1 MVIITIATSFWGD
14 VMRRFTSYVLGLAL
28 VLAGNMSATA
38 CPFCAAT
45 TQTFT
50 EEMSAMDSVV
60 FAELVKLPPP
70 IKPGTRL
77 EEGQEIPRASFKIV
91 KAVKG
96 SDLVKIGQMIEAI
109 YFGEAKIGS
118 VFLVMGVDPPN
129 VAWSTPLQVS
139 ATTQAYIEELPNL
152 PTDAVK
158 RLVYFQ
164 KYLEHKEE
172 ALARDAYDEFAK
184 TPYDVIRAL
193 KSNMNHDQLVTWVSD
208 ENIPASRRR
217 LYLTLLGIC
226 GTQADLP
233 MLETLL
239 KSGERRKK
247 AGLDALI
254 GCYLTLRGE
263 EGMPLIEDLFIKNKK
278 SEYADTYA
286 AIMAL
291 RFHGTESDVIPRKRI
306 LEAMRYMLERPQL
319 ADLVIPDLARWED
332 WSQVDRLVKLF
343 KDADEQTSWV
353 RVPVVNYLRQCPLP
367 AAKEQIKKLEKI
379 DPAAIKRA
387 NTFFP
392 VGPSGGN
399 RGGETVPKS
408 SSLQRINEVFVST
421 QILINDE
428 QFDDEESGSSSIDT
442 VQDTAIPTNRKRAP
456 LQPRLEASTGE
467 LSQDAA
473 EATDSNLW
481 YALGVPFLAGLGLL
495 FIQYR
500 IMTGTND

>member
-1 MVIITIATSFWGD
+1 
-14 VMRRFTSYVLGLAL
+14 MRRMTSYFLGLAL

-91 KAVKG
+91 KSVKG

-139 ATTQAYIEELPNL
+139 ALTQAYIEALPNL

-226 GTQADLP
+226 GTQDDLP

-254 GCYLTLRGE
+254 GCYLTLRGA

-392 VGPSGGN
+392 VGPSGGK

-408 SSLQRINEVFVST
+408 SSLQRTNEVFVST

-428 QFDDEESGSSSIDT
+428 QFDDQESDSSSIDT
-442 VQDTAIPTNRKRAP
+442 VQDTAIPTNRTGAP
-456 LQPRLEASTGE
+456 LQLRREVATGKN
-467 LSQDAA
+467 SQGAVAD
-473 EATDSNLW
+473 TVSNLW

-500 IMTGTND
+500 IMTGTTD

>member
-1 MVIITIATSFWGD
+1 
-14 VMRRFTSYVLGLAL
+14 MRRLTSYFLGLAL
-28 VLAGNMSATA
+28 VFAGDMVATA

-91 KAVKG
+91 KSVKG
-96 SDLVKIGQMIEAI
+96 SDLVKIGQLIEAI

-139 ATTQAYIEELPNL
+139 AITQAYIEELPNL

-184 TPYDVIRAL
+184 TPYEVIRAL

-226 GTQADLP
+226 GTQDDLP

-254 GCYLTLRGE
+254 GCYLTLRGA

-332 WSQVDRLVKLF
+332 WSQIDRLVKLF

-367 AAKEQIKKLEKI
+367 AAKEQIKK
-379 DPAAIKRA
+379 
-387 NTFFP
+387 
-392 VGPSGGN
+392 
-399 RGGETVPKS
+399 
-408 SSLQRINEVFVST
+408 
-421 QILINDE
+421 
-428 QFDDEESGSSSIDT
+428 
-442 VQDTAIPTNRKRAP
+442 
-456 LQPRLEASTGE
+456 
-467 LSQDAA
+467 
-473 EATDSNLW
+473 
-481 YALGVPFLAGLGLL
+481 
-495 FIQYR
+495 
-500 IMTGTND
+500 

>member
-1 MVIITIATSFWGD
+1 
-14 VMRRFTSYVLGLAL
+14 MRRLTNYFLGLAL
-28 VLAGNMSATA
+28 VLAGNMLATA

-77 EEGQEIPRASFKIV
+77 EEGQEIPRAAFKIV
-91 KAVKG
+91 KSVKG

-139 ATTQAYIEELPNL
+139 AITQAYIEELPNL

-158 RLVYFQ
+158 RLAYFQ

-193 KSNMNHDQLVTWVSD
+193 KPNMNHPQLVTWVSD

-226 GTQADLP
+226 GTQDDLP
-233 MLETLL
+233 MLEALL

-263 EGMPLIEDLFIKNKK
+263 EGMPLIEDLFIKNKT

-392 VGPSGGN
+392 IGPSGGN
-399 RGGETVPKS
+399 RSGEPVPKS
-408 SSLQRINEVFVST
+408 SSLQRSDEVFVST

-428 QFDDEESGSSSIDT
+428 QFDDKESDSSSIDT
-442 VQDTAIPTNRKRAP
+442 VQDTAIPTNRKGP
-456 LQPRLEASTGE
+456 LQPRLEASTGKISPAVE
-467 LSQDAA
+467 A
-473 EATDSNLW
+473 ATDSNLW

-495 FIQYR
+495 FVQYR

>member
-1 MVIITIATSFWGD
+1 MKCLVSLCVG
-14 VMRRFTSYVLGLAL
+14 LGLL
-28 VLAGNMSATA
+28 VTSSEMVRA
-38 CPFCAAT
+38 CPFCATT

-70 IKPGTRL
+70 IKPGSRL
-77 EEGQEIPRASFKIV
+77 AEGAEIPRAVFKVTKSI
-91 KAVKG
+91 KG
-96 SDLVKIGQMIEAI
+96 TDFVKIGQVIEAI
-109 YFGEAKIGS
+109 YFGEAKLGTT
-118 VFLVMGVDPPN
+118 FLVMGVDPPN
-129 VAWSTPLQVS
+129 VSWSTPLQVS
-139 ATTQAYIEELPNL
+139 KVTQTYIEKLPGL
-152 PTDAVK
+152 PRDPVQ

-164 KYLEHKEE
+164 QFLESKEE

-184 TPYDVIRAL
+184 TPYEAILAL
-193 KSNMNHDQLVTWVSD
+193 KPHLNHDELVQWVGD

-217 LYLTLLGIC
+217 LYLTLLGVC
-226 GTQADLP
+226 GTEKDVA
-233 MLETLL
+233 MLESLL
-239 KSGERRKK
+239 KSGDRRKK

-263 EGMPLIEDLFIKNKK
+263 KGMPLIEDLFIKNKK

-286 AIMAL
+286 AVMAL
-291 RFHGTESDVIPRKRI
+291 RFHGTESDIISRDRI
-306 LEAMRYMLERPQL
+306 LVAMRHMLERPQL

-367 AAKEQIKKLEKI
+367 AAKEHIKKLEKI

-392 VGPSGGN
+392 FGPAGGN
-399 RGGETVPKS
+399 RPEPVAPKS
-408 SSLQRINEVFVST
+408 SGIQRGDEIFVSSET
-421 QILINDE
+421 V
-428 QFDDEESGSSSIDT
+428 FDQEDPQPVEPTSIET
-442 VQDTAIPTNRKRAP
+442 VQDTAIPAAIPSIPIAP
-456 LQPRLEASTGE
+456 VQPAMVASETKDGSAQNDE
-467 LSQDAA
+467 P
-473 EATDSNLW
+473 NLW

-495 FIQYR
+495 FVQWR
-500 IMTGTND
+500 IVLGSND

>member
-1 MVIITIATSFWGD
+1 
-14 VMRRFTSYVLGLAL
+14 MRRFTSYFLGLAL
-28 VLAGNMSATA
+28 VLTGTMPAMA

-91 KAVKG
+91 KSVKG

-139 ATTQAYIEELPNL
+139 AITQAYIEELPNL

-226 GTQADLP
+226 GTQDDLP

-254 GCYLTLRGE
+254 GCYLTLRGA

-392 VGPSGGN
+392 IGPSGGN

-408 SSLQRINEVFVST
+408 SSLQRTNEVFVST

-428 QFDDEESGSSSIDT
+428 QFDDEESDSSSIDT
-442 VQDTAIPTNRKRAP
+442 VQDTAIPTNRRGAP
-456 LQPRLEASTGE
+456 LQPRLEASTGKI
-467 LSQDAA
+467 SRAA
-473 EATDSNLW
+473 AAAADSNLW

>member
-1 MVIITIATSFWGD
+1 
-14 VMRRFTSYVLGLAL
+14 MRRFTSYFLGLTL
-28 VLAGNMSATA
+28 VFTGNMSATA

-91 KAVKG
+91 KSVKG

-139 ATTQAYIEELPNL
+139 AITQAYIEELPNL

-193 KSNMNHDQLVTWVSD
+193 KSNMDHDQLVTWVSD

-226 GTQADLP
+226 GTQDDLP

-254 GCYLTLRGE
+254 GCYLTLRGA

-392 VGPSGGN
+392 IGPSGGN

-408 SSLQRINEVFVST
+408 SSLQRSDEVFVST

-428 QFDDEESGSSSIDT
+428 RFDDEESDSSSIGT
-442 VQDTAIPTNRKRAP
+442 IQDTAIPTNRPGSP
-456 LQPRLEASTGE
+456 LQPRLQASTGE
-467 LSQDAA
+467 NSLGPAA
-473 EATDSNLW
+473 ATDSNLW

>member
-1 MVIITIATSFWGD
+1 
-14 VMRRFTSYVLGLAL
+14 
-28 VLAGNMSATA
+28 
-38 CPFCAAT
+38 
-45 TQTFT
+45 
-50 EEMSAMDSVV
+50 MDSVV

-96 SDLVKIGQMIEAI
+96 SDLVKIGQLIEAI

-184 TPYDVIRAL
+184 TPYEVIRAL

-408 SSLQRINEVFVST
+408 SSLQRINEVFVSA

-467 LSQDAA
+467 FSQDAA

>member
-1 MVIITIATSFWGD
+1 
-14 VMRRFTSYVLGLAL
+14 MRRITSYFLGLAL

-91 KAVKG
+91 KSVKG

-139 ATTQAYIEELPNL
+139 AITQAYIEALPNL

-226 GTQADLP
+226 GTQDDLP

-254 GCYLTLRGE
+254 GCYLTLRGA

-291 RFHGTESDVIPRKRI
+291 RFHGTESDVISRKRI
-306 LEAMRYMLERPQL
+306 LVAMRYMLERPQL

-392 VGPSGGN
+392 VGPSGGK

-408 SSLQRINEVFVST
+408 SSLQRTNEVFVST

-428 QFDDEESGSSSIDT
+428 QFDDQESDSSSIDT
-442 VQDTAIPTNRKRAP
+442 VQDTAIPTNRTGAP
-456 LQPRLEASTGE
+456 LQPRREVATGE
-467 LSQDAA
+467 ISQDAVA
-473 EATDSNLW
+473 GTDSNLW

>member
-1 MVIITIATSFWGD
+1 
-14 VMRRFTSYVLGLAL
+14 MRRFTSYVLGLAL
-28 VLAGNMSATA
+28 VLAGHMSATA

-408 SSLQRINEVFVST
+408 SSLQRTNEVFVST

-428 QFDDEESGSSSIDT
+428 QFDDEQSDSSSIDT
-442 VQDTAIPTNRKRAP
+442 VQDTAIPTNRKGAP
-456 LQPRLEASTGE
+456 RQPRLEASTGE
-467 LSQDAA
+467 LSQGTAM
-473 EATDSNLW
+473 ATDSNLW

>member
-1 MVIITIATSFWGD
+1 MK
-14 VMRRFTSYVLGLAL
+14 RFTSYFLGLAL

-91 KAVKG
+91 KSVKG
-96 SDLVKIGQMIEAI
+96 SDLVKIGQLIEAI

-139 ATTQAYIEELPNL
+139 AITQAYIEALPNL

-226 GTQADLP
+226 GTQDDLP

-263 EGMPLIEDLFIKNKK
+263 EGMPLIENLFIKNKK

-306 LEAMRYMLERPQL
+306 LVAMRYMLERPQL

-392 VGPSGGN
+392 VGPSGGK

-408 SSLQRINEVFVST
+408 SSLPRTNEVFVST

-428 QFDDEESGSSSIDT
+428 QFDDQELDSSSIDT
-442 VQDTAIPTNRKRAP
+442 VQDTAIPTNRTGAP
-456 LQPRLEASTGE
+456 LQPRLEVATGKI
-467 LSQDAA
+467 SQGAVA
-473 EATDSNLW
+473 GTDSNLW

>member
-1 MVIITIATSFWGD
+1 VDVITTATSFWSD
-14 VMRRFTSYVLGLAL
+14 VMRRITSYFLGLAL

-91 KAVKG
+91 KSIKG

-139 ATTQAYIEELPNL
+139 AITQAYIEALPNL

-226 GTQADLP
+226 GTQDDLP

-254 GCYLTLRGE
+254 GCYLTLRGA

-291 RFHGTESDVIPRKRI
+291 RFHGTESDVISRKRI
-306 LEAMRYMLERPQL
+306 LVAMRYMLERPQL

-392 VGPSGGN
+392 VGPSGGK

-408 SSLQRINEVFVST
+408 SSLPRTNEVFVST

-428 QFDDEESGSSSIDT
+428 QFDDQELDSSSIDT
-442 VQDTAIPTNRKRAP
+442 VQDTAIPTNRTGAP
-456 LQPRLEASTGE
+456 LQPRLEVATGKI
-467 LSQDAA
+467 SQGAVA
-473 EATDSNLW
+473 GTDSNLW

>member
-1 MVIITIATSFWGD
+1 MK
-14 VMRRFTSYVLGLAL
+14 RFTSYFLGLAL

-91 KAVKG
+91 KSVKG
-96 SDLVKIGQMIEAI
+96 SDLVKIGQLIEAI

-139 ATTQAYIEELPNL
+139 AITQAYIEALPNL

-226 GTQADLP
+226 GTQDDLP

-263 EGMPLIEDLFIKNKK
+263 EGMPLIENLFIKNKK

-306 LEAMRYMLERPQL
+306 LVAMRYMLERPQL

-392 VGPSGGN
+392 VGPSGGK
-399 RGGETVPKS
+399 RGGEPVPKS
-408 SSLQRINEVFVST
+408 SSLPRTNEVFVST

-428 QFDDEESGSSSIDT
+428 QFDDQELDSSSIDT
-442 VQDTAIPTNRKRAP
+442 VQDTAIPTNRTGVP
-456 LQPRLEASTGE
+456 LRPRLEVATGGI
-467 LSQDAA
+467 SQGAVA
-473 EATDSNLW
+473 GTDSNLW